1 MDTPMNNAPMDKQR
15 MVLISV
21 VVVVVL
27 VAVLGY
33 FLFKTPPQSVVP
45 DIQTPADVATQGVLP
60 SIGEAGNPLTNRPDI
75 NPTSRTNPFDSVK
88 TNPFQ

>member
-1 MDTPMNNAPMDKQR
+1 MDNVPINKQK
-15 MVLISV
+15 MVWISV

-27 VAVLGY
+27 AAVLGY
-33 FLFKTPPQSVVP
+33 FLFRTPPSPVVP
-45 DIQTPADVATQGVLP
+45 DVQSTADIASQGVLP

-75 NPTSRTNPFDSVK
+75 NPTSKTNPFNSVK